1 MVEFPRQKNFKA
13 QLTSTQ
19 VRYTGENQQIPKKKP
34 PKNPNDSVMVSF
46 VTFKDYLL
54 LISW

>member
-19 VRYTGENQQIPKKKP
+19 VRYTGENQQIPKKP
-34 PKNPNDSVMVSF
+34 PKKPKRQCNGQFCD
-46 VTFKDYLL
+46 
-54 LISW
+54 I

>member
-19 VRYTGENQQIPKKKP
+19 VRYTGENQQIPKKKN
-34 PKNPNDSVMVSF
+34 PKKPKRQCNGQFCD
-46 VTFKDYLL
+46 
-54 LISW
+54 I

>member
-19 VRYTGENQQIPKKKP
+19 VRYTGKNQQIPKK
-34 PKNPNDSVMVSF
+34 NPQKTQTTV
-46 VTFKDYLL
+46 
-54 LISW
+54 

>member
-19 VRYTGENQQIPKKKP
+19 VRYTGENQQIPKKKT

>member
-19 VRYTGENQQIPKKKP
+19 VRYTGKNQQIPKKT
-34 PKNPNDSVMVSF
+34 PKKPNDSVMVSF